1 MEIWHTLLQYLEG
14 QSIHNIFQY
23 LEGCASQQD
32 SMYCQYLQIP
42 SPPPARLKAHPIL
55 QYISNTYWAPQPFSN
70 TILTVEQNHPLGG
83 LILLILAI
91 GKHNFGPPK
100 SETSNISILAGVG
113 PGARVQY
120 IAQYLQGWADKTQD
134 QYLEGGK
141 TSFPLILSGTL
152 LSPSQSVWRSGS
164 RLTQ

>member
-1 MEIWHTLLQYLEG
+1 METWHTLLEYLEG

-42 SPPPARLKAHPIL
+42 SPPPCAPEGSSNPPIYF
-55 QYISNTYWAPQPFSN
+55 QYLLGASTIFQHNTYCGAKPSFGRPYPPHFS
-70 TILTVEQNHPLGG
+70 H
-83 LILLILAI
+83 I

-120 IAQYLQGWADKTQD
+120 IAQYLQGWGDKTQD
-134 QYLEGGK
+134 PYLEGGK
-141 TSFPLILSGTL
+141 TSFPLSLTL
-152 LSPSQSVWRSGS
+152 VPLRIGQ
-164 RLTQ
+164 